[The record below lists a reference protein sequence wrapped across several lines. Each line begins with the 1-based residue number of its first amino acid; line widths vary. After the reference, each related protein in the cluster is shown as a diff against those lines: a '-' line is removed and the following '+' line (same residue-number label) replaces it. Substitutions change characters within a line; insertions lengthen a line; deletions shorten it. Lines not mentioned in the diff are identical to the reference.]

1 LEDLIYDGGY
11 MKRIKGFTLIEI
23 ILTIGFMSIIVS
35 SIIFFLIININNFDV
50 LRTDAELQFHSQYIM
65 NFVSNKIMESKNVE
79 VIKNGTKDVMNG
91 RREYSITKIS
101 LRYGTNNNNCYTFEI
116 RNNKIYY
123 GNSNSYDSADT
134 ELGTYIK
141 ELKVSPYPSGATF
154 EQSNALVLTICMLDN
169 GQEYTAKQIIYM
181 RNS

>member
-1 LEDLIYDGGY
+1 
-11 MKRIKGFTLIEI
+11 MKSRNKGFTLIELI
-23 ILTIGFMSIIVS
+23 ITIGIMCIVVS
-35 SIIFFLIININNFDV
+35 SVILFLIININNFAV
-50 LRTDAELQFHSQYIM
+50 LRTDTELQFHSQYIM
-65 NFVSNKIMESKNVE
+65 NFVSNKIMESKNIE
-79 VIKNGTKDVMNG
+79 VIKMGTKNLMNGTG
-91 RREYSITKIS
+91 EYSITKIS
-101 LRYGTNNNNCYTFEI
+101 LRYDTNNNNCYIFEI

-141 ELKVSPYPSGATF
+141 ELKAAPYPSGTTF
-154 EQSNALVLTICMLDN
+154 ENSNALVLTICLLDD